1 MRAFRL
7 GAVGALAL
15 VAAALPASRAGAQ
28 VTWTSWTSASTGQTT
43 GTASGTMGS
52 TTVSYAGEVGSG
64 TLVNNTGG
72 FVWNETGTPLAY
84 GGTGPTRTDFIQL
97 LGGTGTGTN
106 TLTFSSPVNNL
117 FLAVVSLGQGGSAAS
132 FNFADAF
139 TINSQGA
146 GHWGGSATS
155 LVQSGNTL
163 TGAEGNGVLRFSGP
177 VTSLSWTN
185 PGYENYYGF
194 TVGTSTVPEPSSIAL
209 LGSGLVGLVPL
220 VRRRRR

>member
-1 MRAFRL
+1 MRLSRL

-15 VAAALPASRAGAQ
+15 GVAAVPVSRASAQ
-28 VTWTSWTSASTGQTT
+28 VTWTSWTSATAGQTT
-43 GTASGTMGS
+43 GTAAGTMGPTGVTYS
-52 TTVSYAGEVGSG
+52 GEVGSG
-64 TLVNNTGG
+64 TQVNNTGT

-97 LGGTGTGTN
+97 LGGRGTGTN
-106 TLTFSSPVNNL
+106 TLTFSTPVNNL
-117 FLAVVSLGQGGSAAS
+117 FLAIVSLGQGGVPVS

-146 GHWGGSATS
+146 GHWGGTATS
-155 LVQSGNTL
+155 LVQSGNTV

-177 VTSLSWTN
+177 VSSLTWTN

-209 LGSGLVGLVPL
+209 LGSGLVGLVPII
-220 VRRRRR
+220 RRRRK